1 MSSLDEPVTL
11 CPYQAAWPASFTRE
25 QGRLAAALALT
36 PMVIEHI
43 GSTAVP
49 GLLAKPTID
58 LMLGL
63 PDYPPPTKLLA
74 ALAALGYESLGEAGV
89 PERHYLRLRSSL
101 SANLHLVLY
110 NGTHWRNNLALRD
123 YLRATPTACL
133 RYAQAKQAALVSGAT
148 WLLSYSAAKGVVV
161 SDLLHQA
168 LLHTADNVAP
178 GE

>member
-1 MSSLDEPVTL
+1 MPSLDEPVTL
-11 CPYQAAWPASFTRE
+11 CPYQADWPACFTRE
-25 QGRLAAALALT
+25 QQRLAALALT
-36 PMVIEHI
+36 PSVIEHI

-63 PDYPPPTKLLA
+63 PDYPPSAKLLA

-89 PERHYLRLRSSL
+89 PERHYLRLRGSL

-133 RYAQAKQAALVSGAT
+133 RYAQAKQAAVAGGANL
-148 WLLSYSAAKGVVV
+148 LLSYSAAKGAVVG
-161 SDLLHQA
+161 DLLHQA
-168 LLHTADNVAP
+168 LMRTAGNIAQ